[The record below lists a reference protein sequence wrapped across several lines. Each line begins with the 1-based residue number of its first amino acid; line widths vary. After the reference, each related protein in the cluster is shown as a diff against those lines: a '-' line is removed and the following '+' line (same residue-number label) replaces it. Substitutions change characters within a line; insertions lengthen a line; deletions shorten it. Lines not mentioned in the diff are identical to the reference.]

1 MYNSLTI
8 IHFKL
13 SINKSIIFKYLSII
27 MIIKIQSNKFSSIV
41 DIISGINLVFYLF
54 TTPVRKL

>member
-1 MYNSLTI
+1 
-8 IHFKL
+8 
-13 SINKSIIFKYLSII
+13 

-41 DIISGINLVFYLF
+41 DITSGINLVFYLF